1 MGDSSIEMTLAF
13 IFVNTLPD
21 EGNKAETSVR
31 KVKGVVES
39 HYTSGAYDMI
49 LKVKADTEADLREI
63 IRNIKKV
70 AGIAAAITSIV
81 YRNDPS

>member
-1 MGDSSIEMTLAF
+1 MTLAF

-21 EGNKAETSVR
+21 EGNSAEKSVK

-63 IRNIKKV
+63 IGNIKKV

-81 YRNDPS
+81 YRNDPSA